1 MEQDKLIIEK
11 SNVFFREKEKDLSE
25 RGLKKRGGIKR
36 NIFVT
41 VTITLLPL

>member
-25 RGLKKRGGIKR
+25 RGLKREEELKE
-36 NIFVT
+36 T
-41 VTITLLPL
+41 SSSP